1 MGTLLVMLVFL
12 SVLHDTLITGLT
24 IVFRQLIV
32 LQLVLCG
39 VLHHLHQSEYRV
51 RPL

>member
-1 MGTLLVMLVFL
+1 MMSISL
-12 SVLHDTLITGLT
+12 SVLHDTLFNGLI